1 MILSMTGFGSAQ
13 RTVDGISYALEIRS
27 VNNRYLKLAIKLP
40 ERLQF
45 AEVEVERILR
55 GRVNRGTVTYT
66 LRIKS
71 QSGAAASLLNLAAL
85 QQYLDQLQKIK
96 TAGGTS
102 TTIDLAALALLPG
115 VTDVGEMD
123 EEFRARAISA
133 ITQVTNQALEA
144 MLAMRRE
151 EGRVLMTDLS
161 SSLNGIRREVETV
174 QSRAP
179 MVVDEYHDRLKTRVG
194 MLMQKG
200 GFELQADGLMREVAI
215 FAERCDIGEEIN
227 RLTSHLDQFV
237 ELCERG
243 EQVGRTLDF
252 LTQELLR
259 EANTIGSKSNDAAI
273 ARSVVT
279 VKGLIDRLK
288 EQVQNVE

>member
-1 MILSMTGFGSAQ
+1 
-13 RTVDGISYALEIRS
+13 
-27 VNNRYLKLAIKLP
+27 
-40 ERLQF
+40 
-45 AEVEVERILR
+45 
-55 GRVNRGTVTYT
+55 
-66 LRIKS
+66 
-71 QSGAAASLLNLAAL
+71 
-85 QQYLDQLQKIK
+85 
-96 TAGGTS
+96 
-102 TTIDLAALALLPG
+102 
-115 VTDVGEMD
+115 
-123 EEFRARAISA
+123 
-133 ITQVTNQALEA
+133 
-144 MLAMRRE
+144 
-151 EGRVLMTDLS
+151 MTDLYA
-161 SSLNGIRREVETV
+161 SLAGIRREVESV
-174 QSRAP
+174 QGRAP
-179 MVVDEYHDRLKTRVG
+179 MVVDEYHERLKARVG

-227 RLTSHLDQFV
+227 RLSSHLDQFV

-259 EANTIGSKSNDAAI
+259 EANTIGSKSNDAVI